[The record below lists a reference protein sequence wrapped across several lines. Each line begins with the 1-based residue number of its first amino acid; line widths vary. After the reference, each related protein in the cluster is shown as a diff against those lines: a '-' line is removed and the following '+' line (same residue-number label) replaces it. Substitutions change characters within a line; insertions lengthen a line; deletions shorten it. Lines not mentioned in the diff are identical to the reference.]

1 MVAGMVAGDA
11 AQRWS
16 DDDFLDELRREADPL
31 ADETVRELQVV
42 HGLEASNRV
51 FQLLTHD
58 HQALPDDAPEPL
70 RRFMSSTCNVPPG
83 FDEDRL
89 ERGARVFRT
98 HIFPATVILLASSL
112 PRGYSA
118 PCLSRVLTLSNNLG
132 QHPYKR
138 LMGVVQ
144 LIVNV
149 SSHLHRHHDDGRILL
164 TAQKLRLLHAGIRS
178 LVLEH
183 RPQFHER
190 YGVPVNHEDML
201 ATIMGFSFLV
211 IEGLDRLGVG
221 LSEEGAEDFYFV
233 WRIFAQMMGIHPEG
247 HPESDAY
254 VPVDVASARAFYR
267 AYERRH
273 YTTVAENPDGVELA
287 RHNLQMMEDLIPSPL
302 RRLGLGKAPR
312 IAMHELLGDEGM
324 ERVGIELPQVHH
336 HHGNEGHRHL
346 VGLIRK
352 TTQGLGGFVADHLGM
367 VIFQH
372 MIDTNRE
379 GEVRFLIPPDL
390 ETIRREL

>member
-1 MVAGMVAGDA
+1 MVAGDA

-16 DDDFLDELRREADPL
+16 DDEILDRLRREADPL
-31 ADETVRELQVV
+31 ADEIVRELHEE

-70 RRFMSSTCNVPPG
+70 RRFMNATCDVPPG

-89 ERGARVFRT
+89 ERGAKVFRT

-112 PRGYSA
+112 PCGYSA
-118 PCLSRVLTLSNNLG
+118 PCLSRVLTMSNNLG

-164 TAQKLRLLHAGIRS
+164 SAQKLRLLHAGIRY
-178 LVLEH
+178 LVPKH

-190 YGVPVNHEDML
+190 FGVPVNHEDML

-211 IEGLDRLGVG
+211 IEGLETLGVG
-221 LSEEGAEDFYFV
+221 LTQEEAEDFYFV
-233 WRIFAQMMGIHPEG
+233 WKLFAQMMGIHPEG
-247 HPESDAY
+247 QPESDAY
-254 VPVDVASARAFYR
+254 VPENVAAARVFYR
-267 AYERRH
+267 SYERRH
-273 YTTVAENPDGVELA
+273 YTTAAENPDGVELA
-287 RHNLQMMEDLIPSPL
+287 RYNLQMMEDLIPAPL

-324 ERVGIELPQVHH
+324 ARVGLELPEGHN
-336 HHGNEGHRHL
+336 HHGNEGHGHL
-346 VGLIRK
+346 VGLLRK
-352 TTQGLGGFVADHLGM
+352 TTRGLGGFMADHLGL

-372 MIDTNRE
+372 MIDVNRE